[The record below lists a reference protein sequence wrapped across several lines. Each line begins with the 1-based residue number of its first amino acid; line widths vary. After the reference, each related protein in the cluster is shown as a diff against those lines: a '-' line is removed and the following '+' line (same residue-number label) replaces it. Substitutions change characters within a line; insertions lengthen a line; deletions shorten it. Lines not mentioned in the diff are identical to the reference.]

1 MTYYQKTAKEVCQG
15 LLVSAQE
22 GLTLTQVSSRL
33 KTFGPNI
40 LAQVKKETI
49 FDIFARQFKSPL
61 IYILIFAAVLVL
73 MFGQSIDALVILAVI
88 TINAIVGTVQEG
100 RARNSLQRLRN
111 LIRHKAVVR
120 RGGEEMLVPSEEV
133 VSGDILILHEGDR
146 VAADARLVHV
156 ESLMTDEAILTGEAY
171 TIAKNPDVLSRKNL
185 VIGDQ
190 KNMVFAGTSV
200 ASGYAEAVVVA
211 TGFESELG
219 KISKGLLETADIPLP
234 LAQKITRLT
243 HVIAWGVLV
252 IAILMLFIG
261 LLRGIALR
269 EIFTAVIGLSV
280 SVVPEGL
287 PVAVTIVLARGVW
300 RMARARAIVRQMA
313 AVEAMGNADTLLVDK
328 TGTLTTGQM
337 IINKV
342 YFGKTHFKISGQG
355 YAPEGKIEGGTK
367 ETLVNLKKLLALTY
381 LSLKA
386 DVIFEEG
393 SGFKPVG
400 DPTEAAIAVL
410 CRKLGLVKEDLE
422 KEYQTIVAKPFDSRK
437 RYIEAKFTGDD
448 GQWDI
453 YIGAPEFLSRDLK
466 IDHNLSSDY
475 QNLTEKGL
483 RVVGIAVYGP
493 RKNKLAFHALLA
505 IDEEIREHVNV
516 SIEKAKRAGLRVVM
530 MTGDFPKTAQSI
542 AQEVGIFEEG
552 DKVLTGADIEKFS
565 KEQLLESLEAVSVF
579 ARITPEHK
587 HKIVNLYKE
596 KGHIVAMTGDGVND
610 APALQ
615 AANLGIGLGSGTQVA
630 KDASDIVLTDNDFS
644 TICEAIGEGRSI
656 YLTLKKVILYL
667 FSTSVGEVLVIAGAI
682 LIGLP
687 LPLVAVQI
695 IWLNFVTDGFLVVAL
710 AQEPPEDGIHSRD
723 EVQSENLVDSLAIN
737 RSLLMAFS
745 MLLATLPLFIF
756 FEKNYSLG
764 YARSFALVVLAAS
777 QWMNAFNVRSRQ
789 KSIFSIP
796 LNNGYLLAAVG
807 IVFVLQILVIQT
819 SFGNQL
825 LHTQKLTLAH
835 WLLAFLASTLIIWV
849 EEARKFFKKSS
860 AISIRSPKL
869 SFGKIEPLVEIDD

>member
-1 MTYYQKTAKEVCQG
+1 MSYYQKTAKEVCEELSVSVDQG
-15 LLVSAQE
+15 L
-22 GLTLTQVSSRL
+22 TPTQVSSRF

-49 FDIFARQFKSPL
+49 FDIFIRQFKSPL
-61 IYILIFAAVLVL
+61 IYILILAAVLVL
-73 MFGQSIDALVILAVI
+73 MFGQSTDALVILAVVI
-88 TINAIVGTVQEG
+88 LNAVVGTVQEG
-100 RARNSLQRLRN
+100 RARNSLERLRS

-120 RGGEEMLVPSEEV
+120 RGGEEILIPSEEV

-146 VAADARLVHV
+146 IPADARLIHS
-156 ESLMTDEAILTGEAY
+156 EGLKTDESILTGEAY
-171 TIAKNPDVLSRKNL
+171 TIAKNPDVISRKNL

-200 ASGYAEAVVVA
+200 ASGYAEAVVIA
-211 TGFESELG
+211 TGFDSELG

-243 HVIAWGVLV
+243 HFIAWGVLV
-252 IAILMLFIG
+252 IAILILFIG
-261 LLRGIALR
+261 LWRGIALR
-269 EIFTAVIGLSV
+269 EILTAVIGLSV

-337 IINKV
+337 IINNV
-342 YFGKTHFKISGQG
+342 YFGKTHFKIGGQG
-355 YAPEGKIEGGTK
+355 YQPEGEIEGGTK
-367 ETLVNLKKLLALTY
+367 ATLAEFKKLLSLTY

-386 DVIFEEG
+386 DVIFEENL
-393 SGFKPVG
+393 GFRPVG

-410 CRKLGLVKEDLE
+410 CRKLGLVKEDLQRR
-422 KEYQTIVAKPFDSRK
+422 YQTIVAKPFDSRK
-437 RYIEAKFTGDD
+437 RYIEAKFKDGDS
-448 GQWDI
+448 QWEI
-453 YIGAPEFLSRDLK
+453 YVGAPEFLSRDLK
-466 IDHNLSSDY
+466 IDHELSSDY
-475 QNLTEKGL
+475 QDLTERGL

-493 RKNKLAFHALLA
+493 KRRKLYGWALLA
-505 IDEEIREHVNV
+505 IDEEIRKHVGASV
-516 SIEKAKRAGLRVVM
+516 EKAKRAGLRVVM
-530 MTGDFPKTAQSI
+530 MTGDFPQTAQSI
-542 AQEVGIFEEG
+542 AREVGIFKEG
-552 DKVLTGADIEKFS
+552 DKVLTGADIEKLP
-565 KEQLLESLEAVSVF
+565 KEQLLEQLDKVSVF

-587 HKIVNLYKE
+587 HKIVNLYQE
-596 KGHIVAMTGDGVND
+596 RGHVVAMTGDGVND

-644 TICEAIGEGRSI
+644 TITEAIGEGRSI

-667 FSTSVGEVLVIAGAI
+667 FSTSLGEVLVIAGAI

-687 LPLVAVQI
+687 LPLLAVQI

-710 AQEPPEDGIHSRD
+710 AQEPPEDGLHSPN

-756 FEKNYSLG
+756 FEKNYSLD
-764 YARSFALVVLAAS
+764 YARSFALVILAVG
-777 QWMNAFNVRSRQ
+777 QWFNAFNVRSGE

-807 IVFVLQILVIQT
+807 IVFVLQILAIQT

-825 LHTQKLTLAH
+825 LHTQSLSLAH

-849 EEARKFFKKSS
+849 EEARKLLARTTNNLQLTTDKVSGPWPV
-860 AISIRSPKL
+860 I
-869 SFGKIEPLVEIDD
+869 